1 MSLTASKRAVR
12 FSSPR
17 ARTRATQ
24 SRILILQLLPDG
36 DTRFNFV
43 FDDNGLLAFG
53 VLPEFVDSWL
63 SRAEWVPSVARK
75 PCAQVAHYFG
85 RFASCVPALP
95 INCAAIL
102 LHSLVH
108 ITRRSLFARPRA
120 TKLHHHQ
127 NRHSH
132 PPPDG
137 QCSLANAKFNPTATP
152 RNQSLQG
159 SRPPSIATLEAP
171 PEIRRDKT
179 PAPPRKAN
187 ARMF

>member
-1 MSLTASKRAVR
+1 MHVSTL
-12 FSSPR
+12 SSTTMGCWHLACCR
-17 ARTRATQ
+17 NSSTRGSAGR
-24 SRILILQLLPDG
+24 SGCP
-36 DTRFNFV
+36 
-43 FDDNGLLAFG
+43 
-53 VLPEFVDSWL
+53 VLPANRVHKLPTTLGGLRHVSQPYE
-63 SRAEWVPSVARK
+63 
-75 PCAQVAHYFG
+75 
-85 RFASCVPALP
+85 P

-137 QCSLANAKFNPTATP
+137 QCSLANAKFNPPATP

-159 SRPPSIATLEAP
+159 SRPPSIAALEAP